1 LYADGHRLEGLRLER
16 RITGHL
22 VWRRVD
28 EIVFGHGLR
37 LEDRRP
43 RSGVTAARR
52 GALGAL
58 GNSPRAA
65 FDGDEIVEVSG
76 FRLAGSHQEVR
87 QQWG

>member
-1 LYADGHRLEGLRLER
+1 
-16 RITGHL
+16 
-22 VWRRVD
+22 V
-28 EIVFGHGLR
+28 
-37 LEDRRP
+37 
-43 RSGVTAARR
+43 
-52 GALGAL
+52 L